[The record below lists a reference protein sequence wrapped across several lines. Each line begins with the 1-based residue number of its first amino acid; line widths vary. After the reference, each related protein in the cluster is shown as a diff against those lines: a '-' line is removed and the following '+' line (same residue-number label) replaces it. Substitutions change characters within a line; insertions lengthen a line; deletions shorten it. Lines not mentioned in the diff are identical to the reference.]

1 VTGHWTEFIVFAVL
15 FVGVAVMGFMA
26 SRWKAGDTMEHLDE
40 WGLGGRK
47 FGGWITWFL
56 VGGDL
61 YTAYTFV
68 AVPALVFGAGALGF
82 YALPYTVVLYP
93 LVFLPVLRLWSVSR
107 AKGYVTPA
115 DFVRG
120 RYSSPTLALLI
131 ALSGIVATMP
141 YIALQLVGLE
151 SVLRTMGINGHGI
164 LGHLPLFIAFLVL
177 ALYTFQSGLRAPAL
191 IAFVK
196 DALIYLVIIVA
207 VIYLPS
213 KFGGWGQIVDAAQ
226 TKLSKPNPATGKPTG
241 SVLLTSTNQLQ
252 YATLALGSALALF
265 LYPHSATG
273 ILASRGRNVIKK
285 NMIALPAYSF
295 LLGLLAL
302 LGYVAIAAGTKP
314 IVNNA
319 TGRPDTNTI
328 VPALFDGQFTG
339 WFAGIAFA
347 AIGIGA
353 LVPAAIMSIAAA
365 NLWTRNIY
373 KEYIRKG
380 ATARQEAKQA
390 KWASLVVKFGAVA
403 FILFVD
409 PQFSIDLQLIGGV
422 VILQTLPAVA
432 ISLYTRWQHSVAL
445 IAGWVVGM
453 AWGLYLLYTIPNPA
467 NGKLHFGG
475 SALQLSKLSIF
486 GWHPFGASPV
496 QIYVGVVALA
506 ANVVVVVVLTLVLRA
521 VKVRDGRDEIVGA
534 DFHVD
539 EGQEGLRPVAAEDMP
554 GSANATISTRTS
566 QGV

>member
-1 VTGHWTEFIVFAVL
+1 MTGPHVVQLIIFALL
-15 FVGVAVMGFMA
+15 FVGVAVMGFLA
-26 SRWKAGDTMEHLDE
+26 SRWKAGNTMDHLDE

-68 AVPALVFGAGALGF
+68 AVPALVFGSGALGF
-82 YALPYTVVLYP
+82 YAMPYTVVLYP
-93 LVFLPVLRLWSVSR
+93 IVFLPVLRLWSVSR
-107 AKGYVTPA
+107 ARGYVTPA

-120 RYSSPTLALLI
+120 RYGSATLALLVAI
-131 ALSGIVATMP
+131 TGIVATMP

-151 SVLRTMGINGHGI
+151 AVLRTMGINGHG
-164 LGHLPLFIAFLVL
+164 LVGHLPLFIAFLVL
-177 ALYTFQSGLRAPAL
+177 ALYTYQSGLRAPAL

-196 DALIYLVIIVA
+196 DGLIYLVIIVA
-207 VIYLPS
+207 VIYLPA
-213 KFGGWGQIVDAAQ
+213 KFGGWGHIFDSAQ
-226 TKLSKPNPATGKPTG
+226 AKFDKAGAG
-241 SVLLTSTNQLQ
+241 GILLGRNNQLQ

-273 ILASRGRNVIKK
+273 ILAAKGRNVIKR

-314 IVNNA
+314 VVNNA
-319 TGRPDTNTI
+319 TGKPDGNTI
-328 VPALFDGQFTG
+328 VPALFDGQFPSF
-339 WFAGIAFA
+339 FAGIAYA

-373 KEYIRKG
+373 KEYISRN
-380 ATARQEAKQA
+380 ATPKQEAKQA

-403 FILFVD
+403 FILFID

-422 VILQTLPAVA
+422 IILQTLPAVA
-432 ISLYTRWQHSVAL
+432 IALYTRWLHSKAL
-445 IAGWVVGM
+445 IAGWAVGM

-467 NGKLHFGG
+467 NGKAHFGG
-475 SALQLSKLSIF
+475 SALALGKLSIF
-486 GWHPFGASPV
+486 GWHPFPGSAI

-506 ANVVVVVVLTLVLRA
+506 ANLLVAVILTVVLRA
-521 VKVRDGRDEIVGA
+521 AKAREKTDETAGA
-534 DFHVD
+534 DYHVD
-539 EGQEGLRPVAAEDMP
+539 DGDPGLREVAAH
-554 GSANATISTRTS
+554 
-566 QGV
+566 

>member
-1 VTGHWTEFIVFAVL
+1 VTGHWTEFIVFLVL
-15 FVGVAVMGFMA
+15 FLGVAVMGFMA
-26 SRWKAGDTMEHLDE
+26 SRWKAGNTMEHLDE

-47 FGGWITWFL
+47 FGGWVTWFL

-93 LVFLPVLRLWSVSR
+93 IVFLPVLRLWSVSR

-120 RYSSPTLALLI
+120 RYGSPTLALI
-131 ALSGIVATMP
+131 VAITGIVATMP

-164 LGHLPLFIAFLVL
+164 IGHLPLFIAFVVL

-196 DALIYLVIIVA
+196 DGLIYLVIIVA

-213 KFGGWGQIVDAAQ
+213 KLGGWGHIFDTAA
-226 TKLSKPNPATGKPTG
+226 TKFAPKDGKPATG
-241 SVLLTSTNQLQ
+241 SILLGQNNQLQ

-314 IVNNA
+314 IFNNA
-319 TGRPDTNTI
+319 TNKADTNTI
-328 VPALFDGQFTG
+328 VPALFQSQFSG

-373 KEYIRKG
+373 KEYIRKD
-380 ATARQEAKQA
+380 ATSKQEAKQA

-403 FILFVD
+403 FIFFVD

-422 VILQTLPAVA
+422 IILQTLPAVA
-432 ISLYTRWQHSVAL
+432 IALYTRWQHSRAL
-445 IAGWVVGM
+445 IAGWAVGM
-453 AWGLYLLYTIPNPA
+453 AWGLYLLYTIPNPN
-467 NGKLHFGG
+467 NGKKHFGG
-475 SALQLSKLSIF
+475 SALALSNVNLF
-486 GWHPFGASPV
+486 GWHPFGMSKV
-496 QIYVGVVALA
+496 QIYVGIVALA
-506 ANVVVVVVLTLVLRA
+506 ANLIVVLVVTLVLRA
-521 VKVRDGRDEIVGA
+521 MKVRDGRRRLPRRRGRYRTPS
-534 DFHVD
+534 
-539 EGQEGLRPVAAEDMP
+539 GGGGLTAAVIPVH
-554 GSANATISTRTS
+554 GSWRNGHGR
-566 QGV
+566 GR